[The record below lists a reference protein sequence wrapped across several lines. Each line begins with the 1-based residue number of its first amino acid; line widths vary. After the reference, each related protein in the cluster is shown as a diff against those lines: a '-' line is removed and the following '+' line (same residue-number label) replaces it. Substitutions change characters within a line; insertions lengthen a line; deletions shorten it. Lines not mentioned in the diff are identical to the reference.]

1 MSGGGFTFNGLVAAA
16 GTDLVG
22 NYSGPGG
29 SAGGFAMLNTVTGAV
44 TTFCGTFTGAGGGRL
59 VIVDFHGGH
68 GLWWLGQYGERR
80 KWFHP
85 RTAIGKQP
93 KPIE

>member
-59 VIVDFHGGH
+59 VMSISTGAWSLVVGSI
-68 GLWWLGQYGERR
+68 R
-80 KWFHP
+80 
-85 RTAIGKQP
+85 RTAQMVSS
-93 KPIE
+93 EDSDRETA